1 MFLYGSKSMPTDSE
15 SPAQSAQVDAS
26 TAAVLGVVGLIGGA
40 YMMSKTFAS
49 IKTTADVGSRV
60 RQARKTMG
68 LSQEAFADLSGV
80 GRRFISELEAGK
92 PTVEF
97 ERVLKVCQSA
107 GIDLFSSQRSETT
120 KPGLP

>member
-1 MFLYGSKSMPTDSE
+1 MPTDSE

-60 RQARKTMG
+60 RQARKAMG